1 MLQEQL
7 VDSSTASATVKDDN
21 QFLQEDSKLQQ
32 IRQPYYHQVLQ
43 KRIQTL
49 DADREVLR
57 QLNKS
62 LTEENQNLKM
72 KSPQIDTRGELRN
85 QHQSNSLII
94 L

>member
-1 MLQEQL
+1 MQEQL
-7 VDSSTASATVKDDN
+7 VDSVSASATVKDDQ
-21 QFLQEDSKLQQ
+21 QFSQEDNKLQQ

-57 QLNKS
+57 QLNKA

-72 KSPQIDTRGELRN
+72 KAPQIDTSY
-85 QHQSNSLII
+85 QQQSNSSMYIYS
-94 L
+94 